1 MKNASNLGKAPLRPG
16 AQVIRNRQERKHRRF
31 RLEYPIRLKFRAAN
45 RATEVETISRNLSIG
60 GLLVNSAAMIPEH
73 TPVTFIISVLGE
85 QAVRPI
91 HLAGEGKIVR
101 VEHSQVDA
109 TFAIAVECKTPIM
122 QLEEH
127 LPPA

>member
-1 MKNASNLGKAPLRPG
+1 MKISSHFGKPPTGPG
-16 AQVIRNRQERKHRRF
+16 AQGMGNRRERKYRRF
-31 RLEYPIRLKFRAAN
+31 RLECPIRLKFRAAN

-91 HLAGEGKIVR
+91 CLAGEGKIVR